1 MDWWSNLSADQQLTI
16 ALAFLSAVL
25 GGLISLSTTWFM
37 ARQNNKFLTKTKIQ
51 DRQENRALLAHK
63 TFIKTLQY
71 LNSVHSIKGAIEDQF
86 DAAEESGHGHLLPV
100 QKVQEIQLLET
111 NFDPY
116 NTEELVFLLHRENA
130 ELVGDLLV
138 FEKRAMSAPQA
149 VALYN
154 EKRMELTKMLE
165 TGAVSTESDEDA
177 IMSSELV
184 GADAILA
191 DVRVSALQALLG
203 EIMSR
208 LEREEGD
215 GMRFLSQFQDA
226 AKSEFGD
233 LYPNLKFEVQR

>member
-1 MDWWSNLSADQQLTI
+1 MRPRNLDTVIFCQFRKFRKFSYSKQILT
-16 ALAFLSAVL
+16 L
-25 GGLISLSTTWFM
+25 TTLRNWF
-37 ARQNNKFLTKTKIQ
+37 FC
-51 DRQENRALLAHK
+51 
-63 TFIKTLQY
+63 FI
-71 LNSVHSIKGAIEDQF
+71 
-86 DAAEESGHGHLLPV
+86 
-100 QKVQEIQLLET
+100 
-111 NFDPY
+111 
-116 NTEELVFLLHRENA
+116 RENA